1 MGTGEGQLEMEGLV
15 RRQGL
20 LRPDVADR
28 PVGQVVA
35 DIVVVRD
42 RRLDRHHPVMQGRGF
57 EIVGRMAL
65 EPVGALKAA
74 RGRPV
79 MIGPVGTA
87 AARIVDM
94 PFADQEG

>member
-1 MGTGEGQLEMEGLV
+1 MGTREGQLEMEGLV

-42 RRLDRHHPVMQGRGF
+42 GRLDRCHALIKGRGP
-57 EIVGRMAL
+57 EIVG
-65 EPVGALKAA
+65 
-74 RGRPV
+74 
-79 MIGPVGTA
+79 
-87 AARIVDM
+87 
-94 PFADQEG
+94 